1 MTVGFAPTKTLA
13 KIITELS
20 KKSQRECL
28 IASLSGW
35 S

>member
-28 IASLSGW
+28 IARLGGW